1 MIRVCS
7 LATAGV
13 DWVVSARGVQSAARS
28 EWAKSRLKGE
38 RHGPA
43 AAWQT
48 TGGPAGDQGEQG
60 KEEDQES
67 LGSRAVSCH
76 GATATGATW
85 PRRATVERV
94 KDRHQGKRRLPTTL
108 TPMATPT
115 RRRARR
121 SMVASAGV
129 FWVEQVTAP

>member
-1 MIRVCS
+1 MKRTDDHS
-7 LATAGV
+7 LLSCHGGSRL
-13 DWVVSARGVQSAARS
+13 VVSAQGVQSAARG

-48 TGGPAGDQGEQG
+48 TGGPAGDLGEQG

-76 GATATGATW
+76 SATATGATW
-85 PRRATVERV
+85 PRLE
-94 KDRHQGKRRLPTTL
+94 G
-108 TPMATPT
+108 
-115 RRRARR
+115 
-121 SMVASAGV
+121 
-129 FWVEQVTAP
+129 QVRG